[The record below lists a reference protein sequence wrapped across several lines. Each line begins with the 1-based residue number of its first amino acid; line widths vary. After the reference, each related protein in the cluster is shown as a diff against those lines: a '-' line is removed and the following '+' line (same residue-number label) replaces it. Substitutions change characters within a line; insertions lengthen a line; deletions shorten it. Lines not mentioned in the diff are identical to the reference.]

1 MRDER
6 KPVFHMED
14 GNQTSAIRDE
24 RRKDFPLFLLL
35 LQEANQSSSVL
46 KKKSEQIRAVVFS
59 KKKIRAVAA
68 P

>member
-46 KKKSEQIRAVVFS
+46 KKKNQSKSEQ
-59 KKKIRAVAA
+59 
-68 P
+68 